1 MVLTVFIIDKE
12 RIMTQQAP
20 NHITFQA
27 NAHQGIQHI
36 FIKDLQLMA
45 VIGVYDH
52 EKTAP
57 QRVVANIDLTVHEGA
72 EINDNIEHVVCYHKV
87 VQKIEKMLKTGHVN
101 LLETLAENIAQTCL
115 QDKRI
120 IAIRVRLEKPEA
132 LKQAASVGVEI
143 ERLQTLT

>member
-1 MVLTVFIIDKE
+1 
-12 RIMTQQAP
+12 MTQQAP
-20 NHITFQA
+20 NHVAFKA
-27 NAHQGIQHI
+27 NAHQAIQHI

-57 QRVVANIDLTVHEGA
+57 QRVVANIDLTVHEGT
-72 EINDNIEHVVCYHKV
+72 EINDDIEHVVCYHKV

-143 ERLQTLT
+143 ERLQTQT